1 MRARKT
7 TLTCARTPRRTYAV
21 LVAFVV
27 FIGVCIPCC
36 SLKLNPVVN
45 KSHKSGIFV
54 EKSQFEQAFQNAWH
68 FVEENWDDIDWSDPQ
83 LDVMDYSKLGGLKT
97 ALKRWNAVE
106 QKFVHTIKGSNQKVG
121 DSSIDGGGNN

>member
-1 MRARKT
+1 MLAT
-7 TLTCARTPRRTYAV
+7 QTAQSVIDHGLTLGADFAE
-21 LVAFVV
+21 
-27 FIGVCIPCC
+27 
-36 SLKLNPVVN
+36 
-45 KSHKSGIFV
+45 IFV

-83 LDVMDYSKLGGLKT
+83 LDVMDYSKLGGLKE
-97 ALKRWNAVE
+97 ALERWNAVE